1 VDQAG
6 TDLEAAT
13 KTNAKIQAAL
23 LRQASTVVADLV
35 KEHKLKVVAAFYDI
49 GSGKAILLD

>member
-1 VDQAG
+1 
-6 TDLEAAT
+6 
-13 KTNAKIQAAL
+13 